1 MEMLRQTPLQAV
13 DQFFRSIENSHC
25 HRILIIPFATA
36 STTVLLYYPVAAP
49 VAAVVTVIVPLV
61 GCYFRSTTNLFN
73 VQPIYAIRF
82 TMTAIHIIHGPL

>member
-49 VAAVVTVIVPLV
+49 
-61 GCYFRSTTNLFN
+61 
-73 VQPIYAIRF
+73 
-82 TMTAIHIIHGPL
+82 